1 MSKLNNTKE
10 GFTSGYVMVNRR
22 INSSHPIFK
31 GDGRTL
37 AIYIELVARM
47 AYGPTTDN
55 LGKTKNKVPLLK
67 HQTLTSYR
75 TLEKALGFPKH
86 LIEPRIQKLIDGIP
100 AYGDQA
106 KVEGVIRKMP
116 CQKMKGADGKKLS
129 RNDGMVITIRSGA
142 KFWRPPD
149 TKPDDLNSSSSKTKV
164 DGFVLPTELDTPEV
178 REAWNDFK
186 LHRKEK
192 RKGLTG
198 LSAKL
203 VINKLVKAKLTP
215 DEAAAELNKAIEC
228 GWTSVFPKE
237 ATVKVVKRSGKSSA
251 TSAGPESLV
260 ANDMKAV
267 A

>member
-10 GFTSGYVMVNRR
+10 GFSSGYVMLNRR
-22 INSSHPIFK
+22 VNSSHPIFK
-31 GDGRTL
+31 GDGITL
-37 AIYIELVARM
+37 AIFIELVAQM
-47 AYGPTTDN
+47 AYEPTTDN

-75 TLEKALGFPKH
+75 TLEKALGIPKW
-86 LIEPRIQKLIDGIP
+86 LVEPRIKKLVDGLP

-116 CQKMKGADGKKLS
+116 CEKMKGLS
-129 RNDGMVITIRSGA
+129 RNDGMVVTIRSGA

-164 DGFVLPTELDTPEV
+164 DGFVLPSELDTPEV
-178 REAWNDFK
+178 REAWGDFK

-192 RKGLTG
+192 RKELTG

-203 VINKLVKAKLTP
+203 VLNKLVKAKLTP

-251 TSAGPESLV
+251 TSAGPELLV